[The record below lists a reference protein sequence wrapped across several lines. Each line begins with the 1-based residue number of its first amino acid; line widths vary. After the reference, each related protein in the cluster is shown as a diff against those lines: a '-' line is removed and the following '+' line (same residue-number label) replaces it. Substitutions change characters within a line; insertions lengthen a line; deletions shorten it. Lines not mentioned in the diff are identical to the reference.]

1 LTLRLYQQADVS
13 KRRPVCISGLFF
25 RSVSRNSC
33 LSNSSHRDFSPMAGA
48 TSAWADFS
56 PSAQL
61 YQPCQTLFDR
71 WVKYSS
77 RRWFIELSAAFFVF
91 PRGFYKVKR
100 LCPDLS
106 WISGSPS
113 RDSLSE
119 DWAHVRESSRPRISC
134 LSDLWLMCQRIL
146 LARSGRLSR
155 DQPKNAVLPCKKSF
169 CGTSS
174 GQIAKISLRS
184 GLFRFGRLNVPKHA
198 TGGYMSEMVSPAEQV
213 NEEAKPFYA

>member
-1 LTLRLYQQADVS
+1 VFRETLASQTLPIETSLRWPARHQLGLISLPPLNSTNPVKLCLTAGLSIQAVDGSLNCRRLFS
-13 KRRPVCISGLFF
+13 FF
-25 RSVSRNSC
+25 RV
-33 LSNSSHRDFSPMAGA
+33 
-48 TSAWADFS
+48 
-56 PSAQL
+56 
-61 YQPCQTLFDR
+61 
-71 WVKYSS
+71 
-77 RRWFIELSAAFFVF
+77 VF
-91 PRGFYKVKR
+91 TRANA
-100 LCPDLS
+100 LCPDLTR
-106 WISGSPS
+106 ISGSPS

-119 DWAHVRESSRPRISC
+119 NWAHVRESSRPRISC

-155 DQPKNAVLPCKKSF
+155 DQPKNAVLPCKRSF